1 MRYDQILKVID
12 LVKPKSIVEIGTWS
26 GDNAIR
32 MIFQASRHH
41 PQITYTGYDLFE
53 EATAE
58 TDAVEFNV
66 KPHNSVDNIRNKI
79 LHYCPNAQVNLIKG
93 NTRETLLSHPP
104 TGDFAYIDGGH
115 SIDTIAMD
123 YRACKHIPVILFD
136 DYYVQDVNGL
146 PDTNIVGCNQLIES
160 LRGCIVLPDADPVK
174 GGGFTKLVLKI

>member
-12 LVKPKSIVEIGTWS
+12 LVKPKTIVEIGTWS

-32 MIFQASRHH
+32 MIRQASQH
-41 PQITYTGYDLFE
+41 QSKITYIGYDLFE

-66 KPHNSVDNIRNKI
+66 KHHNNVNDIRKKI
-79 LHYCPNAQVNLIKG
+79 LHYCPNAEVNLIKG

-104 TGDFAYIDGGH
+104 VADFAYIDGGH

-123 YRACKHIPVILFD
+123 YRACRNIPVIIFD
-136 DYYVQDVNGL
+136 DYYIQDEKGF
-146 PDTNIVGCNQLIES
+146 PDTNLVGCNQLIDSMNGCFILPES
-160 LRGCIVLPDADPVK
+160 DPIK
-174 GGGFTKLVLKI
+174 GGGLTKLVLKI